1 LVGYGTTSTRAKW
14 RSLWSARVS
23 TLKEALDTAD
33 TVRDGDI
40 TPIIAEP
47 RSDADEHN
55 DGEKHVQNVI
65 VTRVN
70 AVVLPLTNGCA
81 LHSSWGQ

>member
-40 TPIIAEP
+40 STA
-47 RSDADEHN
+47 RT
-55 DGEKHVQNVI
+55 NV
-65 VTRVN
+65 RKSG
-70 AVVLPLTNGCA
+70 LA
-81 LHSSWGQ
+81 L